1 MPSQTRVHKET
12 SRRGE
17 MDELAD
23 EDVKATSQKAS
34 EEALLAETERILDE
48 IDEAL
53 GDEIHFAEAF
63 WSGFVQKG
71 GE

>member
-1 MPSQTRVHKET
+1 MPTRTRVNKEA
-12 SRRGE
+12 SQRER

-23 EDVKATSQKAS
+23 EDTPPPAEHITV
-34 EEALLAETERILDE
+34 EEVDAWLDE

-53 GDEIHFAEAF
+53 GAEIQFAEAF
-63 WSGFVQKG
+63 WASYVQRG

>member
-1 MPSQTRVHKET
+1 MPSQIRVEPP
-12 SRRGE
+12 RRRE

-23 EDVKATSQKAS
+23 EDVKAASQKAS
-34 EEALLAETERILDE
+34 EDDLLAETERILDE

-53 GDEIHFAEAF
+53 GAEIQFAEAF
-63 WSGFVQKG
+63 WASFVQRG